1 MGQPFQHPSKL
12 ISTKLRLQKRR
23 LEVARLDGDGL
34 SLRKIARAV
43 GVSHETV
50 RKDMDWWFR
59 ELCLVKMRREAVLRH
74 RLRGLTIP
82 EIARAVGGISEIA
95 RAVGVSQATVRE
107 DLKWWINYKPP
118 REPSREE
125 MELAARV
132 VARKVRISYK
142 AFQEAVAEAF
152 GEEVSRGEPSPG

>member
-12 ISTKLRLQKRR
+12 VSTKLRILMRRREVVR
-23 LEVARLDGDGL
+23 LEGDGL

-50 RKDMDWWFR
+50 RKDMNWWIR
-59 ELCLVKMRREAVLRH
+59 QLCLVEMRRKAVLRH
-74 RLRGLTIP
+74 LRRGLTIP

-95 RAVGVSQATVRE
+95 RAVGASQADVRE

-125 MELAARV
+125 MELSDRV
-132 VARKVRISYK
+132 VARQARISYK
-142 AFQEAVAEAF
+142 ASQEAVAF
-152 GEEVSRGEPSPG
+152 GEEVSRGEPAPG

>member
-23 LEVARLDGDGL
+23 SDVNRLDGYGL

-50 RKDMDWWFR
+50 RKDLDWWYR
-59 ELCLVKMRREAVLRH
+59 GLALVEMRRDAVLRH
-74 RLRGLTIP
+74 RRRGLSIP
-82 EIARAVGGISEIA
+82 EIARVI
-95 RAVGVSQATVRE
+95 GVSQEAVRE

-125 MELAARV
+125 MELSDRV
-132 VARKVRISYK
+132 VARQARISYK
-142 AFQEAVAEAF
+142 ASQEAVAF
-152 GEEVSRGEPSPG
+152 GEEVSRGEPSPGRD

>member
-1 MGQPFQHPSKL
+1 
-12 ISTKLRLQKRR
+12 
-23 LEVARLDGDGL
+23 
-34 SLRKIARAV
+34 
-43 GVSHETV
+43 
-50 RKDMDWWFR
+50 MDWWFR
-59 ELCLVKMRREAVLRH
+59 ELCLVEMRREAVLRH

-95 RAVGVSQATVRE
+95 RAVGVSQAAVRE

-132 VARKVRISYK
+132 VARQARISYK
-142 AFQEAVAEAF
+142 AFQEAVAF